1 MAVVLARS
9 SHALGYIRRHM
20 VLTFFRLLAA
30 SSLMVV
36 CAQVLG
42 QTEAPESSSGGA
54 SAFELKIVAPDAIA
68 KLLERHLELQ
78 RYRVLTDLSEAE
90 IQNLLSDAQQN
101 AADLLATLGYF
112 SPTIQIQLLPVDA
125 SGHRLVQVD
134 VKPGTQVR
142 VRSVNLLL
150 SGAIMQDAAAQLQRQ
165 SIQDLW
171 SLTSGEPFSQS
182 AWDAA
187 KEQAL
192 KQLLSKRF
200 AMARI
205 TSARAEVDPQTASVD
220 LELQLD
226 SGPAYQIGSLEV
238 QGSQR
243 YGDDL
248 VRRFARLLPGQ
259 DYALSELVQAQQHLT
274 DSGYFDSAYLSLDS
288 SSDPAHA
295 VVHALVKEA
304 SMQKAVLG
312 IGASTDTGA
321 RWSAEHSYNQVPG
334 IDWRAVNKLTMAR
347 DSKSFASDW
356 TSQPSEGRWRWA
368 ASALFTQD
376 TIGAIEVS
384 GQRYRFGRLTTDAA
398 LDQSYYLQFEQTDT
412 AYPSLGQN
420 TTNEAAS
427 ANYAFAWRN
436 FDSTPFPS
444 RGWGLGGELS
454 AGSVLGSDQEPYA
467 RALLHALVY
476 QPLGQNQDSL
486 FARQHAGRLVY
497 RAQAGG
503 VFVNNATSV
512 PFNQL
517 FLTGGDTTVRGY
529 SYDEIGVTH
538 NGILSADS
546 GRYLATGGIEW
557 QRPIVRNGLLTD
569 WESAVFV
576 DTGAVAN
583 RVEEFSFKS
592 GVGVGARWKSPVG
605 PLQID
610 LAYGVETQA
619 LRLHLNV
626 GFVF

>member
-1 MAVVLARS
+1 VRTDHGVR
-9 SHALGYIRRHM
+9 YIRLHM
-20 VLTFFRLLAA
+20 APSFFRPLAAAILLA
-30 SSLMVV
+30 L
-36 CAQVLG
+36 CAQAQG
-42 QTEAPESSSGGA
+42 QTEVPGPG
-54 SAFELKIVAPDAIA
+54 SAFELRIQAPDAIA

-78 RYRVLTDLSEAE
+78 RYRVLTDLSDVE
-90 IQNLLSDAQQN
+90 IQSLLSDAQQN

-112 SPTIQIQLLPVDA
+112 SPIIQIQWVPADTT
-125 SGHRLVQVD
+125 GHKWVQVA
-134 VKPGTQVR
+134 VTPGAQTR
-142 VRSVNLLL
+142 VRQVNLVFL
-150 SGAIMQDAAAQLQRQ
+150 GAILQEPAARRQ

-171 SLTSGEPFSQS
+171 SLASGEPFSQS

-192 KQLLSKRF
+192 RQLVSGRY
-200 AMARI
+200 ATARI
-205 TSARAEVDPQTASVD
+205 ASALADVDPETASVD

-226 SGPAYQIGSLEV
+226 SGPAYQIGALEV

-243 YGDDL
+243 YGNDL
-248 VRRFARLLPGQ
+248 VQRFARLPPGE
-259 DYALSELVQAQQHLT
+259 DYALSKLVEAQQRLT

-288 SSDPAHA
+288 ASDPAHA

-304 SMQKAVLG
+304 SMQRAVLG

-368 ASALFTQD
+368 ASALFKQD
-376 TIGAIEVS
+376 TLGDIEVS
-384 GQRYRFGRLTTDAA
+384 SQRYRAGRFTTDAA

-412 AYPSLGQN
+412 AYPSLGQSVGN
-420 TTNEAAS
+420 AA
-427 ANYAFAWRN
+427 ATVNYAFAWRN
-436 FDSTPFPS
+436 FDSMPFPS
-444 RGWGLGGELS
+444 SGWGLGGELS
-454 AGSVLGSDQEPYA
+454 AGSVLGSDQEPYT

-476 QPLGQNQDSL
+476 QPLGQDQDNL
-486 FARQHAGRLVY
+486 FARQHAGRMVY

-503 VFVNNATSV
+503 VIVNNANSI
-512 PFNQL
+512 PFTQL

-529 SYDEIGVTH
+529 SYDEIGITH

-546 GRYLATGGIEW
+546 GRYLATAGMEW
-557 QRPIVRNGLLTD
+557 QRPLVRNGLLTD
-569 WESAVFV
+569 WESAVFL

-583 RVEEFSFKS
+583 RIEEFSFKS

-610 LAYGVETQA
+610 LAYGVATQA

>member
-238 QGSQR
+238 QGSPVGGAGGR
-243 YGDDL
+243 GGDDL
-248 VRRFARLLPGQ
+248 HQ
-259 DYALSELVQAQQHLT
+259 
-274 DSGYFDSAYLSLDS
+274 
-288 SSDPAHA
+288 
-295 VVHALVKEA
+295 
-304 SMQKAVLG
+304 
-312 IGASTDTGA
+312 
-321 RWSAEHSYNQVPG
+321 
-334 IDWRAVNKLTMAR
+334 
-347 DSKSFASDW
+347 
-356 TSQPSEGRWRWA
+356 
-368 ASALFTQD
+368 
-376 TIGAIEVS
+376 
-384 GQRYRFGRLTTDAA
+384 GQRAA
-398 LDQSYYLQFEQTDT
+398 
-412 AYPSLGQN
+412 
-420 TTNEAAS
+420 
-427 ANYAFAWRN
+427 
-436 FDSTPFPS
+436 
-444 RGWGLGGELS
+444 
-454 AGSVLGSDQEPYA
+454 
-467 RALLHALVY
+467 
-476 QPLGQNQDSL
+476 
-486 FARQHAGRLVY
+486 
-497 RAQAGG
+497 
-503 VFVNNATSV
+503 
-512 PFNQL
+512 
-517 FLTGGDTTVRGY
+517 
-529 SYDEIGVTH
+529 
-538 NGILSADS
+538 
-546 GRYLATGGIEW
+546 
-557 QRPIVRNGLLTD
+557 
-569 WESAVFV
+569 
-576 DTGAVAN
+576 
-583 RVEEFSFKS
+583 
-592 GVGVGARWKSPVG
+592 
-605 PLQID
+605 
-610 LAYGVETQA
+610 
-619 LRLHLNV
+619 
-626 GFVF
+626 